1 MHSQLGTFIFEGRLS
16 PSASQRTYETN
27 YVEHPLIENRPT
39 VQRIGEKLR
48 VLNLA
53 MVLDQSF
60 CNPSEVISNMESSRS
75 VGEILPLI
83 MGDGRYFG
91 TYVIKKMT
99 ITEEWNAPDGTL
111 LNAGLQIELLEYFD
125 PDAEASQRI
134 SDISSGFAMLSNDPP
149 AFTPV
154 IVPIIPEAQAMA
166 GVVASNAT
174 SSNAARLMESIGVV
188 AEKYRSKADTIT
200 QNMLQ
205 TGDSLAEV
213 LSIIDSDPTSEM
225 YDRTRNLASSISIM
239 QVLVSDVVLECSNLI
254 ADIDAGNTADIPDRI
269 ADITDKAV
277 EVKNRNKQI
286 RDDASSLTSYAATL

>member
-1 MHSQLGTFIFEGRLS
+1 
-16 PSASQRTYETN
+16 
-27 YVEHPLIENRPT
+27 
-39 VQRIGEKLR
+39 
-48 VLNLA
+48 
-53 MVLDQSF
+53 
-60 CNPSEVISNMESSRS
+60 MESSRS

>member
-1 MHSQLGTFIFEGRLS
+1 
-16 PSASQRTYETN
+16 
-27 YVEHPLIENRPT
+27 
-39 VQRIGEKLR
+39 
-48 VLNLA
+48 
-53 MVLDQSF
+53 
-60 CNPSEVISNMESSRS
+60 
-75 VGEILPLI
+75 
-83 MGDGRYFG
+83 
-91 TYVIKKMT
+91 
-99 ITEEWNAPDGTL
+99 
-111 LNAGLQIELLEYFD
+111 
-125 PDAEASQRI
+125 
-134 SDISSGFAMLSNDPP
+134 
-149 AFTPV
+149 
-154 IVPIIPEAQAMA
+154 MA

-205 TGDSLAEV
+205 TGDSLTEV

-225 YDRTRNLASSISIM
+225 YDRTRNLASSIGIM

-254 ADIDAGNTADIPDRI
+254 ADIDAGNTGDIPDRI